1 MVKIDLAELLRRRRV
16 SVVRWLEANAIT
28 TQHDY
33 ENWKED
39 NSVEYT
45 FSVTLDNQVADLL
58 PLSFIPSIEEVAETV
73 SDFEKELVNLPDS
86 IEEAPLPQ
94 AVDPKKNKKPK
105 DKKQVQTDESDE

>member
-1 MVKIDLAELLRRRRV
+1 MAKIDLAELLRRRRV

-28 TQHDY
+28 TQRDY
-33 ENWKED
+33 EVWKED

-45 FSVTLDNQVADLL
+45 FSAALDNQVADLL
-58 PLSFIPSIEEVAETV
+58 PLAFIPSPEEFAESVAA
-73 SDFEKELVNLPDS
+73 FENELANLPES